1 MTTPAYQINPTEDD
15 LNEGVRAAEDYQEGV
30 PVEIITILDDGE
42 QAKQEVVNLQQ
53 QDFQQQARELLQLP
67 VNEELKNNDVEG
79 VH

>member
-1 MTTPAYQINPTEDD
+1 M
-15 LNEGVRAAEDYQEGV
+15 
-30 PVEIITILDDGE
+30 EIITILDDGE